1 MNDDLGV
8 RLARVRAA
16 LASSPDP
23 LADPLGLDFEP
34 RSGRWHDENWQRF
47 VDAARARRVHDHVV
61 LYVHLPFCAKIC
73 SYCLLSA
80 QRPESRDGMSR
91 YVEAIVRE
99 LRRHGERFGGVHIS
113 SFHVGGGTP
122 TLLSAADLT
131 RVLQEAERSFLRT
144 DDFTGDLEAHP
155 ITASAEKLDIAR
167 KHGITRIS
175 LGVESFTPQVLE
187 LVNRGEQT
195 QKSVEAAVRHAR
207 ALGLLVNVDLL
218 AGLPGET
225 LETFETSLKLAL
237 ELDVSALSVNRY
249 LVEGSPLGAYGYKP
263 ARADVELAS
272 RMLARA
278 DEIVRKEK
286 PPAYPPPSPEPPTWG
301 VQYSYATEA
310 ARKSYSQQDMIDP
323 GSVLAIGHGGM
334 GRVHAGYH
342 YIANGDVAR
351 YTEAVLAGESPD
363 VLVCKSDARFEMAFF
378 VVDGACS
385 SGVTNEEFT
394 RIFRT
399 PLAEVFGRE
408 LEYLVTEGLL
418 SNDAGAYW
426 KPKRRDFDAACFVAF
441 LADRKAQNSA
451 ELPAVLEPTS
461 ALLATERL
469 RRPGNVLPTDEAR
482 IDEYAEVDVELPP
495 QLLWCR
501 LAMRAARSAR
511 KGRRP

>member
-1 MNDDLGV
+1 VSEDLRA

-34 RSGRWHDENWQRF
+34 RTGRRHDENWQRF
-47 VDAARARRVHDHVV
+47 VEAARAGRVHDHVV

-99 LRRHGERFGGVHIS
+99 LRRHGELFRGVPVS

-122 TLLSAADLT
+122 TLLSTADLA
-131 RVLQEAERSFLRT
+131 RVLEEAERAFART

-155 ITASAEKLDIAR
+155 TTASAEKLDLAR

-175 LGVESFTPQVLE
+175 LGVESFTERVLE
-187 LVNRGEQT
+187 LVNRGDQT
-195 QKSVEAAVRHAR
+195 QKSVETAVNHAR
-207 ALGLLVNVDLL
+207 SAGLSLNVDLL

-225 LETFETSLKLAL
+225 LESFETSLKRAL
-237 ELDVSALSVNRY
+237 ELDVGALSVNRY
-249 LVEGSPLGAYGYKP
+249 LVEGSPLGAYGYTP
-263 ARADVELAS
+263 ERADVDLAS

-278 DEIVRKEK
+278 DELVRAHK
-286 PPAYPPPSPEPPTWG
+286 PPAYPPPSPERPAWG
-301 VQYSYATEA
+301 VQYSWANEA
-310 ARKSYSQQDMIDP
+310 ERKSYSQQDMIDP

-342 YIANGDVAR
+342 YIVDRDVEG
-351 YTEAVLAGESPD
+351 YTRAVLNGESPD

-378 VVDGACS
+378 VTDRACRT
-385 SGVTNEEFT
+385 GVTDADFV
-394 RIFRT
+394 RVFRAR
-399 PLAEVFGRE
+399 LSDVFGPE
-408 LEYLVTEGLL
+408 LEYLLSEGLL
-418 SNDAGAYW
+418 SMGTAGYW
-426 KPKRRDFDAACFVAF
+426 KPKRKDFDAACFVAF
-441 LADRKAQNSA
+441 LADRKASNPGQKFQIS
-451 ELPAVLEPTS
+451 PTN
-461 ALLATERL
+461 AIQATERL
-469 RRPGNVLPTDEAR
+469 RRPGNVLPADEAR
-482 IDEYAEVDVELPP
+482 IDEYAEVDAELPP

-501 LAMRAARSAR
+501 LAMRAARAAR
-511 KGRRP
+511 KGRTP